1 MTAAV
6 ICLAMAIYFEARSEP
21 IIGQAMVA
29 FTVLNR
35 VDSDNYPT
43 DICSVVQEG
52 PRHASGQMVKNQ
64 CQFSFWCDG
73 EPENIEDWTAWHK
86 AVKIARWSLIQL
98 LDLSEGS
105 THYHAANIK
114 PDWLTL
120 VERIVAIGNHK
131 FYKLKNGK

>member
-120 VERIVAIGNHK
+120 VEPTVAIGNHK